1 MNIVN
6 KLTLRQ
12 LQLNKKRTLVTIIGS
27 IISVAMVTAVA
38 TLGISYLDLM
48 RRQTIAEDGEWH
60 ILYKEVNQTQV
71 EAIKNDGE
79 TKNLILERSLG
90 YAPIESQNQNK
101 PYIYLIAYN
110 EEGFNQFPIELMEG
124 RFPQNENEIVI
135 SEPILSNAKVS
146 YRIGD
151 VITLDIGQRHYID
164 DELKEVMLDQN
175 FTLQRNSEG
184 VEETFVKEFSKNY
197 TIVGMI
203 KRPEWEPAWSPGYT
217 ALSYVDEHVMTSK
230 DMVNAYVIL
239 QHINDSIFD
248 YGENFAEHN
257 GIEAVSFNHSL
268 LRYYGIIKDDELRL
282 MLFKLSAIIMGII
295 MIGSVSLIYNA
306 FAISVSERSR
316 YLGMLS
322 SVGAT
327 KKQKRDSV
335 FFEGAVIGI
344 ISIPIGI
351 IAGIAGLGITFIC
364 INPIIKSAMQLTED
378 FRVVVLPSSILIT
391 VIISAFTIFISTY
404 IPARKASNV
413 SAIDAIRQV
422 TDVKLTSK
430 EVKTSKLT
438 RKIFGI
444 EGDLGLKNLKR
455 NKRRYKATVFSLI
468 ISMVLF
474 LVVSFFTSGLKK
486 LVVITQHGINYDIQV
501 TIQSENHEE
510 LENIINHINLLENIT
525 ESTHIECFEAKTW
538 VDEQYTADYLKEDPE
553 SKKENG
559 KYLYTV
565 YVNVLDD
572 ESLKAYAKEAGV
584 NLDRLKDTTKPGAV
598 IIDTAKYK
606 NTEEDRYVESKMI
619 KAREGLK
626 LDLNYYDWSKEKDIP
641 LESVEIIALT
651 NKLPMGILPF
661 RVYAGFNMII
671 SKDVYDHFRNIAPL
685 INQEAEH
692 QLFLKSDNPLK
703 LQEGIETIQNSA
715 GPNYIGLINVFL
727 IRQREEQTLL
737 LMSVFTYAFIL
748 LITAICIANILNTVS
763 TSIALRKREFAMLKS
778 VGMTPKSFNKMIY
791 YESIFYGL
799 KALIYGLP
807 ISFAVMYLLH
817 HTLMI
822 KLSYRFSIPWDSVG
836 IAISAVFIIVGM
848 AMIYSSQKVKKEN
861 IIDVLKQDIV

>member
-391 VIISAFTIFISTY
+391 VIISALTIFISTY

-572 ESLKAYAKEAGV
+572 ESLKAYAKEVGV

-671 SKDVYDHFRNIAPL
+671 SKDVYDHFRDIAPL

-703 LQEGIETIQNSA
+703 LQEGIETIQNST
-715 GPNYIGLINVFL
+715 GPNYIDLINVFL

>member
-27 IISVAMVTAVA
+27 IISVAMVIAVA

-101 PYIYLIAYN
+101 PYIYLMAYN

-391 VIISAFTIFISTY
+391 VIISALTIFISTY

-430 EVKTSKLT
+430 EVKTAKLT

-572 ESLKAYAKEAGV
+572 ESLKAYAKEVGV

-641 LESVEIIALT
+641 LESVEIITLT
-651 NKLPMGILPF
+651 DKLPMGILPF

-703 LQEGIETIQNSA
+703 LQEGIETIQNST

-727 IRQREEQTLL
+727 IRQREEQTLF

>member
-135 SEPILSNAKVS
+135 SEPILSNAKGS

-282 MLFKLSAIIMGII
+282 MLFKLSAIIIGII

-391 VIISAFTIFISTY
+391 VIISALTIFISTY

-413 SAIDAIRQV
+413 SAIDAIHQV

-430 EVKTSKLT
+430 EVKTAKLT

-641 LESVEIIALT
+641 LESVEIITLT
-651 NKLPMGILPF
+651 DKLPMGILPF

-671 SKDVYDHFRNIAPL
+671 SKDVYDHFRDIAPL

-703 LQEGIETIQNSA
+703 LQEGIETIQNST
-715 GPNYIGLINVFL
+715 GPNYIDLINVFL

>member
-1 MNIVN
+1 
-6 KLTLRQ
+6 
-12 LQLNKKRTLVTIIGS
+12 
-27 IISVAMVTAVA
+27 
-38 TLGISYLDLM
+38 
-48 RRQTIAEDGEWH
+48 
-60 ILYKEVNQTQV
+60 
-71 EAIKNDGE
+71 
-79 TKNLILERSLG
+79 
-90 YAPIESQNQNK
+90 
-101 PYIYLIAYN
+101 
-110 EEGFNQFPIELMEG
+110 
-124 RFPQNENEIVI
+124 
-135 SEPILSNAKVS
+135 
-146 YRIGD
+146 
-151 VITLDIGQRHYID
+151 
-164 DELKEVMLDQN
+164 
-175 FTLQRNSEG
+175 
-184 VEETFVKEFSKNY
+184 
-197 TIVGMI
+197 
-203 KRPEWEPAWSPGYT
+203 
-217 ALSYVDEHVMTSK
+217 
-230 DMVNAYVIL
+230 MVNAYVIL

-282 MLFKLSAIIMGII
+282 MLFKLSAIIIGII

-391 VIISAFTIFISTY
+391 VIISALTIFISTY

-430 EVKTSKLT
+430 EVKTAKLT

-572 ESLKAYAKEAGV
+572 ESLKAYAKEVGV

-703 LQEGIETIQNSA
+703 LQEGIETIQNST
-715 GPNYIGLINVFL
+715 GPNYIDLINVFL

-822 KLSYRFSIPWDSVG
+822 KLSYGFSIPWDSVG

>member
-391 VIISAFTIFISTY
+391 VIISALTIFISTY

-430 EVKTSKLT
+430 EVKTAKLT

-565 YVNVLDD
+565 YVNILDD
-572 ESLKAYAKEAGV
+572 ESLKAYAKEVGV

-703 LQEGIETIQNSA
+703 LQEGIETIQNST

-727 IRQREEQTLL
+727 IRQREEQTLF

>member
-1 MNIVN
+1 
-6 KLTLRQ
+6 
-12 LQLNKKRTLVTIIGS
+12 
-27 IISVAMVTAVA
+27 
-38 TLGISYLDLM
+38 
-48 RRQTIAEDGEWH
+48 
-60 ILYKEVNQTQV
+60 
-71 EAIKNDGE
+71 
-79 TKNLILERSLG
+79 
-90 YAPIESQNQNK
+90 
-101 PYIYLIAYN
+101 
-110 EEGFNQFPIELMEG
+110 
-124 RFPQNENEIVI
+124 
-135 SEPILSNAKVS
+135 
-146 YRIGD
+146 
-151 VITLDIGQRHYID
+151 
-164 DELKEVMLDQN
+164 
-175 FTLQRNSEG
+175 
-184 VEETFVKEFSKNY
+184 
-197 TIVGMI
+197 
-203 KRPEWEPAWSPGYT
+203 
-217 ALSYVDEHVMTSK
+217 
-230 DMVNAYVIL
+230 MVNAYVIL

-282 MLFKLSAIIMGII
+282 MLFKLSAIIIGII

-391 VIISAFTIFISTY
+391 VIISALTIFISTY

-413 SAIDAIRQV
+413 SAIDAIHQV

-430 EVKTSKLT
+430 EVKTAKLT

-572 ESLKAYAKEAGV
+572 ESLKAYAKEVGV

-703 LQEGIETIQNSA
+703 LQEGIETIQNST
-715 GPNYIGLINVFL
+715 GPNYIDLINVFL

>member
-101 PYIYLIAYN
+101 PYIYLMAYN
-110 EEGFNQFPIELMEG
+110 KEGFNQFPIELMEG

-282 MLFKLSAIIMGII
+282 MLFKLSAIIIGII

-391 VIISAFTIFISTY
+391 VIISALTIFISTY

-727 IRQREEQTLL
+727 IRQREEQTLF

>member
-79 TKNLILERSLG
+79 TKNLILEKSLG

-101 PYIYLIAYN
+101 PYIYLMAYN

-151 VITLDIGQRHYID
+151 VITLDIGQRHYVD
-164 DELKEVMLDQN
+164 AELKEVMLDQN
-175 FTLQRNSEG
+175 FALQRNSEG

-282 MLFKLSAIIMGII
+282 MLFKLSAIIIGII

-391 VIISAFTIFISTY
+391 VIISALTIFISTY
-404 IPARKASNV
+404 IPARRASNV

-572 ESLKAYAKEAGV
+572 ESLKAYAKEVGV

-651 NKLPMGILPF
+651 DKLPMGILPF

-703 LQEGIETIQNSA
+703 LQEGVETIQNSA
-715 GPNYIGLINVFL
+715 GPNYIDLINVFL

>member
-12 LQLNKKRTLVTIIGS
+12 LKLNKKRTLVTIIGS

-38 TLGISYLDLM
+38 TLGISFMDLM
-48 RRQTIAEDGEWH
+48 RRQNIADQGEWH
-60 ILYKEVNQTQV
+60 VVYNNVNKTQV
-71 EAIKNDGE
+71 EAIKNDAE
-79 TKNLILERSLG
+79 TKDLILERVLG
-90 YAPIESQNQNK
+90 YAPINSQNLNK
-101 PYIYLIAYN
+101 PYLFLMEYN
-110 EEGFNQFPIELMEG
+110 KEGFDKFPIELLEG
-124 RFPQNENEIVI
+124 RFPEKEDEIVI
-135 SEPILSNAKVS
+135 SEAILSNAKLQ
-146 YRIGD
+146 YKIGD
-151 VITLDIGQRHYID
+151 VITLDIGERHYTSEEGEEQI
-164 DELKEVMLDQN
+164 LSQN
-175 FTLQRNSEG
+175 EPLQKTSEG
-184 VEETFVKEFSKNY
+184 IQETLISDITKTY

-203 KRPEWEPAWSPGYT
+203 SRPTWEPTWSPGYT
-217 ALSYVDEHVMTSK
+217 ALSYMDEKTITSENT
-230 DMVNAYVIL
+230 VNAAVVL
-239 QHINDSIFD
+239 QHVNDSLFE
-248 YGENFAEHN
+248 YGEELAEKN
-257 GIEAVSFNHSL
+257 GIEKVEFNHSL
-268 LRYYGIIKDDELRL
+268 LRYYGAIKDNQLRN
-282 MLFKLSAIIMGII
+282 MLFYLSAIIMII
-295 MIGSVSLIYNA
+295 IVIGSVSLIYNA

-391 VIISAFTIFISTY
+391 VIISALTIFISTY
-404 IPARKASNV
+404 IPARRASNV

-565 YVNVLDD
+565 YVNILDD
-572 ESLKAYAKEAGV
+572 ESLKAYAKEVGV

-641 LESVEIIALT
+641 LESVEIITLT
-651 NKLPMGILPF
+651 DKLPMGILPF

-703 LQEGIETIQNSA
+703 LQEGIETIQNST

-727 IRQREEQTLL
+727 IRQREEQTLF

-807 ISFAVMYLLH
+807 ISFTVMYLLH

-848 AMIYSSQKVKKEN
+848 AMIYSSQKVKKK
-861 IIDVLKQDIV
+861 IL

>member
-641 LESVEIIALT
+641 LESVEIITLT
-651 NKLPMGILPF
+651 DKLPMGILPF

-703 LQEGIETIQNSA
+703 LQEGVETIQNSA